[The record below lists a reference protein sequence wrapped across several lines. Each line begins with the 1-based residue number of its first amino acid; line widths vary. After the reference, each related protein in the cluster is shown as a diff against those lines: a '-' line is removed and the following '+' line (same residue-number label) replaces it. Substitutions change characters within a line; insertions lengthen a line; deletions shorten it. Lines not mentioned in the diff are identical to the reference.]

1 MAGATRVAPIDPAV
15 LGVGNGPPP
24 ARMRGVSESVGAGNQ
39 CGLRAVWTMRTG
51 GSLAQPPR
59 SVAARKGDASL
70 VLHRR
75 AARPVFHLD
84 IVAPRWPEVDLP
96 GTGDLLL
103 PVEEHLLPLGN
114 PTGGSRDGEEN
125 REHVHR
131 ELHRLVD

>member
-51 GSLAQPPR
+51 GSLAQLPR
-59 SVAARKGDASL
+59 SVAARTNASL

-75 AARPVFHLD
+75 VAWAA
-84 IVAPRWPEVDLP
+84 
-96 GTGDLLL
+96 
-103 PVEEHLLPLGN
+103 
-114 PTGGSRDGEEN
+114 
-125 REHVHR
+125 VH
-131 ELHRLVD
+131 